1 VRKITAGR
9 EWPFIAAVSS
19 YARAI
24 DSCGLGVRV
33 IIFDCNGV
41 LVDSEPIA
49 AEVAAQE
56 LTRAGVPV
64 TSEVI
69 GKYFFGRRPTDIFA
83 AIETA
88 TRRKLPQH
96 FAFTVAA
103 ATLKRFRA
111 ELRAMPHMAYA
122 LSWLRGPKC
131 VASSSPM
138 DRIRTSL
145 ETTDLARFFGQNLFS
160 ANSVDVGKPAPDL
173 FLLVAKRMRVKP
185 SDCVV
190 VEDSPSGVA
199 AAIAAGMTPIGFV
212 GGSHAVADLGQQ
224 LTTAGAGAIIAD
236 MRQLKSTV
244 VALRGW

>member
-1 VRKITAGR
+1 V
-9 EWPFIAAVSS
+9 V
-19 YARAI
+19 
-24 DSCGLGVRV
+24 
-33 IIFDCNGV
+33 IFDCNGV

-56 LTRAGVPV
+56 LTRAGIPV
-64 TSEVI
+64 TPEII

-111 ELRAMPHMAYA
+111 ELCAMPHMAYA

-145 ETTDLARFFGQNLFS
+145 ETTDLARFFGQNLFF
-160 ANSVDVGKPAPDL
+160 ANSVDRGKPAPDL
-173 FLLVAKRMRVKP
+173 FLHVATRMKVKP

-190 VEDSPSGVA
+190 VEDSPSGVT

-224 LTTAGAGAIIAD
+224 LMAAGARTAIAD
-236 MRQLKSTV
+236 MRQLKNAVVTV
-244 VALRGW
+244 RGW